1 MSAMLEVKNLS
12 VSFYTPRGEI
22 QAVRD
27 VSFELHRGEIL
38 AVVGESGCGK
48 SVMCKS
54 IMGLLPDI
62 AKIRSG
68 SIVLDGADISAYGR
82 RQMSRLCRN
91 KLSMVFQNPMS
102 SLDPVMSIGA
112 QIGEAVKMR
121 HPEMTRRAVHARVCE
136 LMELTGIDNAEE
148 RSRMYPQSFSGG
160 MRQRA
165 VTAAALASE
174 PEIIIADEPTTALD
188 VTIQSRILK
197 LFDDIRHKF
206 GTSIIFVSHDLGAV
220 AGIADRINVMYAG
233 KIIET
238 GTVRDIFDDPR
249 HPYTRGLL
257 RSLPSFNAGSGRLY
271 EIPGMPPQLID
282 PPKGDAFAE
291 RNEYAMQIDYEEEP
305 PMFRISETHSAAAWL
320 LDERAAEAAK
330 YYYAHTAFN
339 DRHR

>member
-1 MSAMLEVKNLS
+1 MSVMLEVKNLS
-12 VSFYTPRGEI
+12 VSFYTLRGEI

-27 VSFELHRGEIL
+27 VSFELKKGEIL

-54 IMGLLPDI
+54 IMGLLPGI
-62 AKIRSG
+62 AKIKSG
-68 SIVLDGADISAYGR
+68 SISLDGTDISGYGR

-112 QIGEAVKMR
+112 QIGEAVKLR
-121 HPEMTRRAVHARVCE
+121 HPEFSRKAVHERVCE
-136 LMELTGIDNAEE
+136 LMELTGIEHADE

-165 VTAAALASE
+165 VIAAALASE
-174 PEIIIADEPTTALD
+174 PEIMIADEPTTALD
-188 VTIQSRILK
+188 VSIQARILD
-197 LFDDIRHKF
+197 LFNEIRNST

-220 AGIADRINVMYAG
+220 ARIADRINVMYAG
-233 KIIET
+233 RMIET
-238 GTVRDIFDDPR
+238 GTVDDIFDDPR

-257 RSLPSFNAGSGRLY
+257 RSLPSFNTGSGRLY

-282 PPKGDAFAE
+282 PPGGDAFAE
-291 RNEYAMQIDYEEEP
+291 RNEYALQIDYEEAP
-305 PMFRISETHSAAAWL
+305 PMFRISETHSAATWL
-320 LDERAAEAAK
+320 LDPRASESAE
-330 YYYAHTAFN
+330 YCYGHTSF
-339 DRHR
+339 

>member
-1 MSAMLEVKNLS
+1 MSNVLEVKNLS

-27 VSFELHRGEIL
+27 ISFELKKGEIL

-62 AKIRSG
+62 AKIKSG
-68 SIVLDGADISAYGR
+68 SVVLDGTDISSCGR
-82 RQMSRLCRN
+82 LQMSRLCRN

-112 QIGEAVKMR
+112 QIGEAVKLR
-121 HPEMTRRAVHARVCE
+121 HPEYSRKAVHERVCE
-136 LMELTGIDNAEE
+136 LMELTGIEQAEE

-165 VTAAALASE
+165 VIAAALASE
-174 PEIIIADEPTTALD
+174 PEIVIADEPTTALD
-188 VTIQSRILK
+188 VSIQARILD
-197 LFDDIRHKF
+197 LFNEIRHSF
-206 GTSIIFVSHDLGAV
+206 GTSVIFVSHDLGAV
-220 AGIADRINVMYAG
+220 ARIADRINVMYAG
-233 KIIET
+233 RIIET
-238 GTVRDIFDDPR
+238 GTTDDIFGDPR

-257 RSLPSFNAGSGRLY
+257 RSLPSFNTGNDKLY
-271 EIPGMPPQLID
+271 EIPGMPPVLID
-282 PPKGDAFAE
+282 PPCGDAFAE

-305 PMFRISETHSAAAWL
+305 PMFKISETHSAATWL
-320 LDERAAEAAK
+320 LDERAADAAK
-330 YYYAHTAFN
+330 YYYAQTAF
-339 DRHR
+339 